1 MSSLSI
7 SLDLVAVMRAAR
19 GLSEPDPAQAAVLA
33 EIAGAD
39 GIAVQ
44 FRRDKKYIRER
55 DLYILKGIVKTRLA
69 VEMAPSEDVIA
80 KVLEI
85 KPWMVIFAADHAD
98 SNTPMSPIDFDS
110 SSVDFGDTVN
120 AFSGVGVNTSFYI
133 DPTTDAVKGA
143 ARAGAAA
150 VLLNSA
156 GYTGARTI
164 EEAQQELDRID
175 RAAET
180 ARKSDLAVYCGRGVN
195 YKNIR
200 PLQELGNIDEFVVG
214 QAINTRAMFVGL
226 ERAIREMKGLL
237 LSEPART

>member
-156 GYTGARTI
+156 GYTG
-164 EEAQQELDRID
+164 
-175 RAAET
+175 
-180 ARKSDLAVYCGRGVN
+180 
-195 YKNIR
+195 
-200 PLQELGNIDEFVVG
+200 
-214 QAINTRAMFVGL
+214 
-226 ERAIREMKGLL
+226 
-237 LSEPART
+237 